1 MLMVGNLMFNRGI
14 TENVKKP
21 QVDLRV
27 SMGQV
32 IPSPY
37 FECMGFN
44 YQKGCIVIVL
54 ICVLYIIILIYIYSN
69 TVI

>member
-1 MLMVGNLMFNRGI
+1 MLMVGNLMFSRGI
-14 TENVKKP
+14 TENTKKKT

-44 YQKGCIVIVL
+44 YQKGGIVIVI
-54 ICVLYIIILIYIYSN
+54 ICVLYIIVLIYIYM
-69 TVI
+69 